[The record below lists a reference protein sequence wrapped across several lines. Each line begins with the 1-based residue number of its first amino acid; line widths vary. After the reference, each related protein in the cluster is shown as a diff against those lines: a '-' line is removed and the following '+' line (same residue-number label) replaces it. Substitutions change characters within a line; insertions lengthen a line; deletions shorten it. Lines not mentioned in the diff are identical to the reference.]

1 MGGKWTLNIAD
12 MQEDFFSDAA
22 LIGIVSPVPAYQFC
36 WMLNQHFDMD
46 FVRDAEHDICL
57 QTNKEHQH
65 YFAVYQY
72 ASPLNGPK
80 YILYKLKSEKQNLLP
95 EAKGLNYLWMVQNA
109 CPGNHAE
116 QLTSLLR
123 TMPQVQLAQMIAP
136 DKLKNLNHL
145 LV

>member
-1 MGGKWTLNIAD
+1 
-12 MQEDFFSDAA
+12 MQEDFFADAA

-57 QTNKEHQH
+57 QSNKDAQH

-72 ASPLNGPK
+72 AAPLNGPK
-80 YILYKLKSEKQNLLP
+80 YILYKLKCEKQNLLP
-95 EAKGLNYLWMVQNA
+95 EAKGLDFLWMVQSS
-109 CPGNHAE
+109 CPDNHAE
-116 QLTSLLR
+116 QLMGMLR
-123 TMPQVQLAQMIAP
+123 TLPQVQLAHMIAP

>member
-1 MGGKWTLNIAD
+1 

-57 QTNKEHQH
+57 QSKGNEQH

-72 ASPLNGPK
+72 AAPLNGPK
-80 YILYKLKSEKQNLLP
+80 YVLYKLKSNKEVLLP
-95 EAKGLNYLWMVQNA
+95 EAKGLDYLWMVQSS
-109 CPGNHAE
+109 CPDTHAE
-116 QLTSLLR
+116 QLTDLLR
-123 TMPQVQLAQMIAP
+123 CIPQVQMAQMIAP
-136 DKLKNLNHL
+136 NQLKNLNNL